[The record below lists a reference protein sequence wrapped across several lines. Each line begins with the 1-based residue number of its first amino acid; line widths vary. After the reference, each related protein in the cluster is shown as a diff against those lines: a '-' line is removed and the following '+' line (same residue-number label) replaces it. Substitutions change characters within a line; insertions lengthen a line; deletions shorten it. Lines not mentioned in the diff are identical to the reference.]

1 MKVQTICILG
11 GAGFVG
17 GHLVTHLANEGHSLK
32 VLTRHPQRHRELA
45 VLPTVDLVE
54 AGIGDQA
61 ALEAQFA
68 GCDAVINLV
77 GILNGS
83 EAEFQALHADL
94 PRRVA
99 EACRKAGTPRLLH
112 MSALNADPDGSSIYL
127 RTKGQGLQAVLQ
139 AEGIHATAFCP
150 SVIFGPDDSFF
161 NRFATLLK
169 LSPVIPLACP
179 DARFAPVYIG
189 DVVSAFA
196 LALEDSSTYGP
207 SYELCGPRVY
217 TLKELVEYTAQLIGR
232 KRLIVGLPDG
242 LARLQARIFEHLPSQ
257 PFTTDN
263 YNSMQRDSVCRSD
276 GLAALG
282 IVPHSVEAIMSR
294 HFQHQDA
301 RAYRYEA
308 MRRQAGRD

>member
-11 GAGFVG
+11 GTGFVG
-17 GHLVTHLANEGHSLK
+17 GHLVTHLANQGHSLK

-61 ALEAQFA
+61 ALETQFA

-99 EACRKAGTPRLLH
+99 EACRKAGAPRLLH
-112 MSALNADPDGSSIYL
+112 MSALNADPNGPSIYL
-127 RTKGQGLQAVLQ
+127 RTKGQGLQAVMQ
-139 AEGIHATAFCP
+139 AEGIQATAFCP

-161 NRFATLLK
+161 NRFAILLK

-179 DARFAPVYIG
+179 DARFAPVYSG

-196 LALEDSSTYGP
+196 LALEDASTSGK

-242 LARLQARIFEHLPSQ
+242 LARLQARIFEHLPGQ

-308 MRRQAGRD
+308 MRRLAGRG

>member
-11 GAGFVG
+11 GTGFVG
-17 GHLVTHLANEGHSLK
+17 GHLVTHLANQGHSLK
-32 VLTRHPQRHRELA
+32 VLTRHPQRHRALA
-45 VLPTVDLVE
+45 VLPTVALVGT
-54 AGIGDQA
+54 GIGDQA

-99 EACRKAGTPRLLH
+99 EACRKAGAPRLLH
-112 MSALNADPDGSSIYL
+112 MSALNADPNGPSIYL
-127 RTKGQGLQAVLQ
+127 RTKGQGLQAVMQ
-139 AEGIHATAFCP
+139 TEGIQATAFCP

-161 NRFATLLK
+161 NRFAALLK

-179 DARFAPVYIG
+179 NARFAPVYIG

-196 LALEDSSTYGP
+196 LALEDASTSGK

-242 LARLQARIFEHLPSQ
+242 LARLQARIFEYLPGQ
-257 PFTTDN
+257 PFTRDN
-263 YNSMQRDSVCRSD
+263 YNSMQRDSVCRID

-282 IVPHSVEAIMSR
+282 ITPHSVEAIMSR
-294 HFQHQDA
+294 HFHHQDA
-301 RAYRYEA
+301 RAYRYDA

>member
-1 MKVQTICILG
+1 MKIQTICILG
-11 GAGFVG
+11 GTGFVG

-68 GCDAVINLV
+68 GCDVRINLL

-94 PRRVA
+94 PRRVV
-99 EACRKAGTPRLLH
+99 EACRKVGTPRLLH
-112 MSALNADPDGSSIYL
+112 MSALNADPNGPSIYL
-127 RTKGQGLQAVLQ
+127 RTKGQGLQAVMQ
-139 AEGIHATAFCP
+139 TEGIHATAFCP

-179 DARFAPVYIG
+179 NARFAPVYIG
-189 DVVSAFA
+189 DVVDAFT
-196 LALEDSSTYGP
+196 LALEDAATYGQT
-207 SYELCGPRVY
+207 YELCGPRVY
-217 TLKELVEYTAQLIGR
+217 TLKELVEYTAQLIGH
-232 KRLIVGLPDG
+232 KRLILSLPDG
-242 LARLQARIFEHLPSQ
+242 LAKLQARIFQHLPGQ
-257 PFTTDN
+257 PFTLDN
-263 YNSMQRDSVCRSD
+263 YNSMQRDSVCQSD

-282 IVPHSVEAIMSR
+282 LTPHSVEAIMSR

-301 RAYRYEA
+301 RAYRLEA
-308 MRRQAGRD
+308 IRRQAGRQ

>member
-11 GAGFVG
+11 GTGFVG

-45 VLPTVDLVE
+45 VLPTVALVG
-54 AGIGDQA
+54 AGIGDPA

-83 EAEFQALHADL
+83 EAAFQALHADL

-99 EACRKAGTPRLLH
+99 EACRKAGVPRLLH
-112 MSALNADPDGSSIYL
+112 MSALNADPNGPSMYL
-127 RTKGQGLQAVLQ
+127 RTKGQGLQAVMQ

-196 LALEDSSTYGP
+196 LALEDASTYGK

-242 LARLQARIFEHLPSQ
+242 LARLQARIFEHLPGQ

-282 IVPHSVEAIMSR
+282 ITPHSVEAIMSR

-301 RAYRYEA
+301 RAYRLEA
-308 MRRQAGRD
+308 IRRQAGRH

>member
-1 MKVQTICILG
+1 MKVQTICVLG
-11 GAGFVG
+11 GTGFVG
-17 GHLVTHLANEGHSLK
+17 RHLVTHLANEGHSVK

-45 VLPTVDLVE
+45 VLPTVTLVD
-54 AGIGDQA
+54 AGSGDQA
-61 ALEAQFA
+61 ALETQFA
-68 GCDAVINLV
+68 GCDAVIDLV
-77 GILNGS
+77 GILNGT

-99 EACRKAGTPRLLH
+99 AACRTAGVPRLLL
-112 MSALNADPDGSSIYL
+112 MSALNADPNGPSMYL
-127 RTKGQGLQAVLQ
+127 RTKGQGLQAVMQ
-139 AEGIHATAFCP
+139 TEGIQATAFCP

-196 LALEDSSTYGP
+196 LALQDASTAGK
-207 SYELCGPRVY
+207 SYELCGPCVY
-217 TLKELVEYTAQLIGR
+217 TLKELVEYTARLIGC

-242 LARLQARIFEHLPSQ
+242 LARLQARIFEHLPGQ

-263 YNSMQRDSVCRSD
+263 YNSMQRDSVCSVD

-282 IVPHSVEAIMSR
+282 ITPHSVEAIMSR
-294 HFQHQDA
+294 HFGHQDE
-301 RAYRYEA
+301 RAYRLEA
-308 MRRQAGRD
+308 IRRQAGRQ